1 MLTLYRLYSSRNIA
15 FHIHT
20 VTEVLAEHTP
30 QIIGNAPYTSFVMV
44 HKGWLP
50 VRVGIDLM
58 GSMDNP
64 FGMFRKIAV
73 YAYAILDGSLREDL
87 VLFTQLLLTLI
98 LLENDKVASDFCI
111 GFVHEQ
117 IVRQADGR
125 NKVSLFH
132 HHKTGTAACFR
143 VQQALRGDERHDA
156 AVTHGIQS
164 FQEEIVVYMLCRLLT
179 ERISESKGRVKH
191 GYISERNVGHRHIET
206 VKERFLYLLKTLYA
220 YLLVGMKMFQQLACK
235 QILFKCHYI
244 GIGIVLDKRIHERT
258 ASGRGFEQHLR
269 LYAVTV
275 QYLRQYIG
283 NLFRCVECRKY
294 GCFQ

>member
-1 MLTLYRLYSSRNIA
+1 
-15 FHIHT
+15 
-20 VTEVLAEHTP
+20 
-30 QIIGNAPYTSFVMV
+30 MV

-73 YAYAILDGSLREDL
+73 YAYAILDGSLREDF
-87 VLFTQLLLTLI
+87 VRFTQLLLTLI
-98 LLENDKVASDFCI
+98 LLENDKVASDFRI

-143 VQQALRGDERHDA
+143 VQHTLRGDERHDST
-156 AVTHGIQS
+156 VTHGIQS

-191 GYISERNVGHRHIET
+191 GYISERDVGHRHIET
-206 VKERFLYLLKTLYA
+206 VKKRFLYLLKTLYA